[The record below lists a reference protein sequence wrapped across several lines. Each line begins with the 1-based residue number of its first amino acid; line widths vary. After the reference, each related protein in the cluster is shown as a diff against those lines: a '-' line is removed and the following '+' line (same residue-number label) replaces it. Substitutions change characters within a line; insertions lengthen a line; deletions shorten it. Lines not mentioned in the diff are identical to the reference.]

1 MAHKKVITTSIKPLC
16 SICVISG
23 YFDHNIVMIL
33 YRKVHDKLTLLCCG
47 LDSGCLP
54 CDSLT
59 HRLRYLPQT
68 LKHCTLIYIH
78 YVLRWNPTSSC
89 FSIQLLN
96 LWGFVW
102 PQLDRLG
109 LSPQQ
114 YCTGMQTTCNTQV
127 FDRQYCSLAH
137 HSTVESTMLLFSPT
151 SDCGGIR
158 LAGENKKKSRIW
170 ALVVRFP
177 NPLSSQAVVSRPTR

>member
-1 MAHKKVITTSIKPLC
+1 MWSTRKLAPPPSLLIKTLC

-33 YRKVHDKLTLLCCG
+33 YRNVHDKLTLLCCG

-78 YVLRWNPTSSC
+78 YVLRSNPTSSC

-102 PQLDRLG
+102 PQLDKHCSSRYLFFICICFWYYLYIYYIYTIYYIIYY
-109 LSPQQ
+109 LS
-114 YCTGMQTTCNTQV
+114 N
-127 FDRQYCSLAH
+127 
-137 HSTVESTMLLFSPT
+137 
-151 SDCGGIR
+151 
-158 LAGENKKKSRIW
+158 
-170 ALVVRFP
+170 
-177 NPLSSQAVVSRPTR
+177 